1 MALNSFDDNV
11 TTNASEQDL
20 FDITAL
26 RHYASWIYLDNLDT
40 GDSVQIR
47 VYILDPNDSNQSKKY
62 LDVLVSDAQAS
73 PAFYIPWVP
82 TGQYRVSIQKVTG
95 TDRVVTWC
103 RKEQ

>member
-1 MALNSFDDNV
+1 MALNSFDGNV
-11 TTNASEQDL
+11 TTNATEQNL

-26 RHYASWIYLDNLDT
+26 RHFATWVYLDKLGT

-47 VYILDPNDSNQSKKY
+47 VSILDPNDANQTKRY
-62 LDVLVSDAQAS
+62 IDVLVSDAQAN

-82 TGQYRVSIQKVTG
+82 TGQYIVSIQKVTG